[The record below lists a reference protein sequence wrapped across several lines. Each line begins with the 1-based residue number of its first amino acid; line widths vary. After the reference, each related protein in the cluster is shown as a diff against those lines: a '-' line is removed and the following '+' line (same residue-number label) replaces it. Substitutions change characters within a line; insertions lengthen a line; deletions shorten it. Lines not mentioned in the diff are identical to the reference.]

1 VADVDPITLAV
12 IAGALSSTVS
22 EMSVVIERTARSPV
36 VALSHDY
43 SNAVYTTVNGIP
55 EMVVQGED
63 QPCHLGGMLASVKSV
78 AERFVGNLDPGD
90 VVLGNDPATNGTHLL
105 DIDVMQP
112 VFHDGRIVA
121 WACSRAHEIDIGGPV
136 PGGYNPNA
144 SDIYAEGLRIPPT
157 KLVQRGELRRDV
169 LDLILANV
177 RSTQL
182 FEGDLGAQLSAVRV
196 AARRVEDLFA
206 KYGAADVEGA
216 MGALLDRAERLAREQ
231 IAAMPDGIYTGEQWI
246 QEDGRG
252 APDIRIACTVEVRDD
267 TMTVTLDSPPQVAS
281 YRNSYAGL
289 TVGAVYYAIIGAF
302 EPGLPINEGLYRP
315 ITIDPGPAGTMLN
328 ATHPAACATSTAD
341 VWTIVFDAVCD
352 AMSTVVPAR
361 AAAGWTRVAIFEISG
376 RDPRIDQH
384 YSGLLLLALM
394 GGAGAVHG
402 HDGGGLW
409 GVIPTG
415 GAATT
420 GDIELLEVRMPLHFV
435 RHELR
440 ADSACPG
447 RWRGFPGSVVELEVL
462 GHDALL
468 AHAGD
473 GTRFPPPSRLGG
485 GSPRDAED
493 RVHRKWIVRSDGRRE
508 PVGLHSLTT
517 ARAGERVLCLI
528 PGGGGVGSPL
538 ERPPELVAHDV
549 ESEFVSVER
558 AREEYGVAV
567 DRATFAVDGD
577 ETARLRAR
585 PAGA

>member
-1 VADVDPITLAV
+1 MAEIDPITLAV
-12 IAGALSSTVS
+12 VSGALSSAVA

-43 SNAVYTTVNGIP
+43 SNAVYTTVNGFP
-55 EMVVQGED
+55 EMVVQGDD
-63 QPCHLGGMLASVKSV
+63 QPCHLGGMLASVKTV
-78 AERFVGNLDPGD
+78 AERFAGRLGEGD
-90 VVLGNDPATNGTHLL
+90 VVVGNDPAANGTHLL
-105 DIDVMQP
+105 DVDVIAP
-112 VFHDGRIVA
+112 VFHEGRLVA

-157 KLVQRGELRRDV
+157 KLVEGGELRRDV

-196 AARRVEDLFA
+196 ASRRLRELFER
-206 KYGAADVEGA
+206 YGAPAAESA
-216 MGALLDRAERLAREQ
+216 MAELLDRAERLAREQ
-231 IAAMPDGIYTGEQWI
+231 IAAMPDGAYTGEQWI
-246 QEDGRG
+246 EADGRG
-252 APDIRIACTVEVRDD
+252 APDLRIGCTVEVAGD
-267 TMTVTLDSPPQVAS
+267 TLTVTLESPPAVSS

-289 TVGAVYYAIIGAF
+289 TAGAVYYAIIGALA
-302 EPGLPINEGLYRP
+302 PGLPINEGLYRP
-315 ITIDPGPAGTMLN
+315 ITIRPGEPGSMLN
-328 ATHPAACATSTAD
+328 AAHPAACATSTAD

-352 AMSTVVPAR
+352 AMSKVVPER
-361 AAAGWTRVAIFEISG
+361 AVAGWTRVAIFEISG

-384 YSGLLLLALM
+384 YSGLMLLALM

-402 HDGGGLW
+402 RDGGGLW

-447 RWRGFPGSVVELEVL
+447 RWRGFPGSVVEFEVL

-485 GSPRDAED
+485 GAERDAEE
-493 RVHRKWIVRSDGRRE
+493 RVHRKWLVRRDGTRE
-508 PVGLHSLTT
+508 PIAMHTLTT
-517 ARAGERVLCLI
+517 ARDGERVVCLI
-528 PGGGGVGSPL
+528 PGGGGVGPAR
-538 ERPPELVAHDV
+538 ERSAAEVARDV
-549 ESEFVSVER
+549 EAGFVSAES
-558 AREEYGVAV
+558 AASEYG
-567 DRATFAVDGD
+567 
-577 ETARLRAR
+577 
-585 PAGA
+585 AG